1 MFTIPIKTNQV
12 RRLNQPTQIGIRFGT
27 SKVRRLNRA
36 FNQPQNA
43 TSEKNCHAI
52 TTPTKEA
59 VS

>member
-43 TSEKNCHAI
+43 TSEKKLLCY
-52 TTPTKEA
+52 
-59 VS
+59 